1 MKTGVRSDSAD
12 IVEIYRTASL
22 RNCAERLFF
31 GRSYGN
37 HYDFTTFLDFI
48 IKKGYHTNAEKPLS
62 YINY

>member
-12 IVEIYRTASL
+12 IVELYRTASL

-37 HYDFTTFLDFI
+37 HYDFNTFLDFI
-48 IKKGYHTNAEKPLS
+48 IKKGYHT
-62 YINY
+62 